1 MKVSNYV
8 VHYTKVLSEKTNKQ
22 VLKEF
27 LSMLSQEVDTDS
39 TEDYRD
45 LVAQMKSVDTKLDI
59 EEYAYKLFE
68 ILMHATGDDEAED
81 AFVHIVQDKGVYVL
95 IATYIVFS

>member
-8 VHYTKVLSEKTNKQ
+8 VHYTKVLSEKTNEQ

-27 LSMLSQEVDTDS
+27 LNMLSQEVDEDS
-39 TEDYRD
+39 TEDYQD
-45 LVAQMKSVDTKLDI
+45 SVAQMKSVDTKLDI

-68 ILMHATGDDEAED
+68 ILIHATGDDEVED
-81 AFVHIVQDKGVYVL
+81 VFVHIVQDAGVYIL
-95 IATYIVFS
+95 IATYITY